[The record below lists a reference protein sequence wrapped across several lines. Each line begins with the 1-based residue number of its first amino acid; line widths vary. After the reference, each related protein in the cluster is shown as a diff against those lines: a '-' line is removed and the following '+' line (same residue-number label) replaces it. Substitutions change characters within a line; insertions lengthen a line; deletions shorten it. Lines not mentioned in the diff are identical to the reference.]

1 MMTGAFMTDVDFGQQ
16 PFGDATF
23 AENPENRCA
32 VVLVLDTSGSMAGQR
47 IQQLNAG
54 LQTFRDELFS
64 DTLAAKRVEVAIV
77 TFGPVNVECDF
88 TGIQH
93 FIAPHLSTTGDTPM
107 GAAVEKAI
115 QMVRERKDIYN
126 SNGIKYYRPWIFLI
140 TDGAPTN
147 SVTRATQLVR
157 EGETSKSF
165 MMYAV
170 GVEGADFNT
179 LRSLC
184 VREPLKLKGLQFRE
198 LFQWLSA
205 SLSTVSKS
213 KPDDTP
219 ALPNPAAPNGWAV
232 AG

>member
-1 MMTGAFMTDVDFGQQ
+1 MSFEQQ

-32 VVLVLDTSGSMAGQR
+32 VQLVLDTSGSMAGQR
-47 IQQLNAG
+47 IQELNAG

-64 DTLAAKRVEVAIV
+64 DSLASKRVEVAIV

-88 TGIQH
+88 TGIQN
-93 FIAPHLSTTGDTPM
+93 FAAPHLTTSGDTPM
-107 GAAVEKAI
+107 GAAVEKAL
-115 QMVRERKDIYN
+115 QMVRERKDTYRL
-126 SNGIKYYRPWIFLI
+126 NGIPYYRPWVFLI
-140 TDGAPTN
+140 TDGAPTD
-147 SVTRATQLVR
+147 SIERAAQLVR
-157 EGETSKSF
+157 EGEASKSF

-170 GVEGADFNT
+170 GVEGADFDT
-179 LRSLC
+179 LRKLS

-205 SLSTVSKS
+205 SLSSVSRS
-213 KPDDTP
+213 KPGDAVP
-219 ALPNPAAPNGWAV
+219 LENPTAPSGWAV

>member
-1 MMTGAFMTDVDFGQQ
+1 MSQGELEQQ

-23 AENPENRCA
+23 AENPENRCP
-32 VVLVLDTSGSMAGQR
+32 VVLVLDTSGSMSGQR
-47 IQQLNAG
+47 IQELNAG
-54 LQTFRDELFS
+54 LQTFRDELFADS
-64 DTLAAKRVEVAIV
+64 LAAKRVEVAIV

-88 TGIQH
+88 TGIQN

-115 QMVRERKDIYN
+115 QMVRERKDTYR

-140 TDGAPTN
+140 TDGAPTD
-147 SVTRATQLVR
+147 SITRATQLIR

-170 GVEGADFNT
+170 GVEGADFDR
-179 LRSLC
+179 LRTLC
-184 VREPLKLKGLQFRE
+184 VREPLKLKALQFRE

-205 SLSTVSKS
+205 SLSSVSKS
-213 KPDDTP
+213 KPGDTP
-219 ALPNPAAPNGWAV
+219 ALQNPTAPNGWAV